1 MSSKLKSQVTNMNN
15 SLRVIGIDQQRPPQV
30 RKEAYIDIVFKL
42 SDKAPEG
49 WIDIFNTL
57 GRTLDPSVKMDKTG
71 GNFIVAWVRTMDEI
85 PGHFGKIKQKVED
98 SNKQYEEKIQ
108 QQLLAAQNYK
118 ESAASQ
124 QQTKLNAIIAS
135 LDFD

>member
-1 MSSKLKSQVTNMNN
+1 MNN
-15 SLRVIGIDQQRPPQV
+15 RLRIIGIDQQRPPQV

-57 GRTLDPSVKMDKTG
+57 GRKLDPSVKMDKTAG
-71 GNFIVAWVRTMDEI
+71 DCIIAWVRTMDDI
-85 PGHFGKIKQKVED
+85 AGHFGKIKQKVED
-98 SNKQYEEKIQ
+98 SNQQYEEKIQ
-108 QQLLAAQNYK
+108 QQLLAAQNSP

-124 QQTKLNAIIAS
+124 QQAKLNAIIAS